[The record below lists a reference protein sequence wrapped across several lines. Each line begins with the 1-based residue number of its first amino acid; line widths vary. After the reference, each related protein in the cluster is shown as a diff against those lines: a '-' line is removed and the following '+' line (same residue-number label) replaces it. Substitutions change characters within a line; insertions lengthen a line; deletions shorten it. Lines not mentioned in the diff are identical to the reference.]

1 MTGRGVPPTPPELPE
16 RSAFVWRFMAGYL
29 DRFVRRHMNALRLAR
44 WGVPAHVEAG
54 TPLVV
59 YCNHPAW
66 WDAAILILIGDRLFP
81 DRACYAPFDEAML
94 KRYGIFR
101 RIGAF
106 PVDLESR
113 RGAAQFLTASRAVLS
128 GPGRALWITA
138 QGRFSDTRAR
148 PLGLKGGVSRV
159 PEIAPDALVL
169 PLALEYAF
177 WEERGAEAFCA
188 FGAPMR
194 AGDLLALP
202 RPERLARME
211 AALTDTLDRLSADVI
226 ARDPA
231 RFETLVSGKRG
242 VGGIYDS
249 WRRLGAML
257 TGRRFESG
265 HRATRQESER

>member
-1 MTGRGVPPTPPELPE
+1 MTGRGVPTPVPDLPE
-16 RSAFVWRFMAGYL
+16 RSALVWRFMAGYL

-44 WGVPAHVEAG
+44 WGAPATVEAG

-66 WDAAILILIGDRLFP
+66 WDAAILIVIGDRLFA

-94 KRYGIFR
+94 ERYGIFR

-113 RGAAQFLTASRAVLS
+113 RGAAQFLTAARAVMS
-128 GPGRALWITA
+128 GPGRALWVTA
-138 QGRFSDTRAR
+138 QGRFSDVRAR
-148 PLGLKGGVSRV
+148 PLGLKGGIARV

-188 FGAPMR
+188 FGAAIP
-194 AGDLLALP
+194 AADLLALP
-202 RPERLARME
+202 RPARLARME
-211 AALTDTLDRLSADVI
+211 AALTETLDRLSADVI

-231 RFETLVSGKRG
+231 RFETLVSGRRG
-242 VGGIYDS
+242 VGGIYDG
-249 WRRLGAML
+249 WRRLSAMV

-265 HRATRQESER
+265 HRAAGRESET